1 MFRTRLIVQWAA
13 GLALIGFPLPI
24 AGPALAAPYAA
35 GNRIF
40 PATPTTEDPF
50 VASEAAFGVTHLP
63 HGAGDSESAFDET
76 RLGAEFSLRLTDN
89 LGIGLE
95 GQYVIQDPDH
105 GSNRYGF
112 DNLEAHV
119 KYQFYVNDEHELLLS
134 AGVVHE
140 FGGTGADRIGAE
152 DVGSTTPTF
161 YFAKGFGDL
170 PEGMKYFR
178 PLALTGSFG
187 YQIADDRSHQ
197 TSSIDPSTGMT
208 TIGEDHSPN
217 FFVVGGALEYSFK
230 YLQGNVEYLD
240 LPRFIGR
247 LIPLVEFTYETPAT
261 KPYGEKPQAVIAP
274 GVIYSDIGF
283 DVGAEALVPLTKET
297 GTGVG
302 GVVKLTVYLDQFVPP
317 IVDGLLSYRR

>member
-1 MFRTRLIVQWAA
+1 MGFSLQFAA
-13 GLALIGFPLPI
+13 
-24 AGPALAAPYAA
+24 PALAAPYVA
-35 GNRIF
+35 GNRVF

-50 VASEAAFGVTHLP
+50 VAGEAAFGVTHFR
-63 HGAGDSESAFDET
+63 HGAEDSDSAFDET
-76 RLGAEFSLRLTDN
+76 RLGSAIDLRLTED

-95 GQYVIQDPDH
+95 GEYVIQDPDH
-105 GSNRYGF
+105 ESNRYGF

-170 PEGMKYFR
+170 PERMKYLR
-178 PLALTGSFG
+178 PLALTGTFG
-187 YQIADDRSHQ
+187 YQISDDRSNKVS
-197 TSSIDPSTGMT
+197 TIDPSIGMT
-208 TIGEDHSPN
+208 SIEEDHHPN
-217 FFVVGGALEYSFK
+217 FFVAGGALEYSLK
-230 YLQGNVEYLD
+230 YLQGNVEYLG

-247 LIPLVEFTYETPAT
+247 LTPLVEFTYQTPVT
-261 KPYGEKPQAVIAP
+261 KPYGEMPQALIAP

-283 DVGAEALVPLTKET
+283 DLGAEALVPLTKET

-302 GVVKLTVYLDQFVPP
+302 GVVQLTVFLDRIMPP
-317 IVDGLLSYRR
+317 IVDALSYGR